1 MMLIV
6 VGSIIVVATSIGMG
20 YCLVRCPKAETIREE
35 ERILKALAA
44 LTGDDPTKRGA
55 AAR

>member
-1 MMLIV
+1 MVLIV

-44 LTGDDPTKRGA
+44 LTGDDQTKRGA